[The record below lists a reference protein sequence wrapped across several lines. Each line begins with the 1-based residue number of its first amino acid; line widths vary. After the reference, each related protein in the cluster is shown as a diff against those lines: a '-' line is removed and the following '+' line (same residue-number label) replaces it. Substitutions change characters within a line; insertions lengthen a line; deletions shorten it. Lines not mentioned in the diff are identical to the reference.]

1 MGIKYGLFAGMDY
14 SDSDIYVGG
23 NSSISETLGPPRY
36 PIPNTAKRSLEDRVR
51 DYTGF
56 RQVITTI
63 TFELIKY
70 AFDIRMNGWSIQ
82 RVLHRVDL
90 QTLEAPS

>member
-1 MGIKYGLFAGMDY
+1 MHHVKYLFAGMDY

-36 PIPNTAKRSLEDRVR
+36 PMPNTAKRSLEDRVR

-63 TFELIKY
+63 NFELIL
-70 AFDIRMNGWSIQ
+70 FCDI
-82 RVLHRVDL
+82 
-90 QTLEAPS
+90 

>member
-1 MGIKYGLFAGMDY
+1 MSLKYGVLAGMDY

-36 PIPNTAKRSLEDRVR
+36 PMPNTAKRSLEDRVR

-56 RQVITTI
+56 RQAITTI

-70 AFDIRMNGWSIQ
+70 AIDIRMNDWSIQ
-82 RVLHRVDL
+82 QAHRPADHPTPGVH
-90 QTLEAPS
+90 S